1 MPVPLTT
8 PLPVLPNDPAAIE
21 GFIVWRLQRL
31 RHGQTLAIDATT
43 PFIRIGVDSL
53 EAITL
58 MGELEQSLGRP
69 LEPDLLFEHPTPR
82 ALALMLAVH
91 ACRGAPP

>member
-8 PLPVLPNDPAAIE
+8 PLPVLPDDPVAIE

-31 RHGQTLAIDATT
+31 RHGQTLAIDAST
-43 PFIRIGVDSL
+43 PFMRLGVDSL

-82 ALALMLAVH
+82 ALAILLA
-91 ACRGAPP
+91 AQARGGAQS

>member
-8 PLPVLPNDPAAIE
+8 PLPVLPADPAAIE

-43 PFIRIGVDSL
+43 PFMRIGVDSL